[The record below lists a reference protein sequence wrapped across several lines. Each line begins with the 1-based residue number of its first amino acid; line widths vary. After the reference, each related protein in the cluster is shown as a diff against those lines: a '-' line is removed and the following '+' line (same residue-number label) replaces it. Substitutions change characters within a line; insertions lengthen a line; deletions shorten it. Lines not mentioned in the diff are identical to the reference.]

1 MFGKASLRV
10 FFLVLLGLV
19 LRAGHTQDFGRLY
32 SDSVTIT
39 LAEPL
44 QWVAVPKGSITSPDA
59 FTAAGPWP
67 LQPYADG
74 TELPTSGKH
83 DVWATFSLPA
93 TESLQT
99 WFIRLPGQALIKA
112 SLFSRGPRD
121 EWLVQ
126 SAGEVI
132 APADWS
138 LRTRVPSFE
147 LQTRTDRVQTF
158 YMRFENNRA
167 LTGQPMLLSPVEYV
181 DGASR
186 VGVVI
191 GLMWGMFSV
200 LAALSLAALAM
211 ARNRVFLWFCAV
223 VVTLMFTQLVLIGYG
238 GWRIWPG
245 SAHLNQVMGW
255 VSAALSMAAGAWFC
269 AQASYARSAHPR
281 IYRLLATVAAGSLLM
296 AGLMAIDRDFIPRDL
311 RNLWLALATLA
322 ILGSLVWMSLRGQ
335 AWNLLLL
342 VGTAPI
348 ALAALARLSHNAG
361 WVQNVEAAQAAGV
374 LSAMVG
380 LLWIFL
386 VLAWRS
392 RAALFSNQR
401 GAALATYDPA
411 SGLMLPRVI
420 DNRLA
425 QMLVRARRK
434 RSECGLIML
443 SWLDQAP
450 SPDEL
455 SDHKRSTALSRV
467 GEILRRA
474 ARDMDTVV
482 RYDENLFLM
491 LIEGP
496 VNREAVTEVATKIQ
510 ADCIRLS
517 EKLDDPN
524 AFNLHM
530 AIWHGNPGDQT
541 GQQIINSL
549 KTRLRRMTSGPRRY
563 VQFVDAGGEPASV
576 PAEAGARRE
585 DLVAKINAIEV
596 SHPALTSETQAQLLD
611 PAAQAGLQ
619 EHPRQGAGSGN
630 AVL

>member
-1 MFGKASLRV
+1 MQMYGKASLRI

-32 SDSVTIT
+32 GDSVTIG

-44 QWVAVPKGSITSPDA
+44 HWVAVPKGTVASPEA

-67 LQPYADG
+67 LQPYTAS
-74 TELPTSGKH
+74 TVLPTSDKQ

-93 TESLQT
+93 TASLQT
-99 WFIRLPGQALIKA
+99 WFIRLPGQALTKA
-112 SLFSRGPRD
+112 SLFYRGPQGD
-121 EWLVQ
+121 WLEQ

-147 LQTRTDRVQTF
+147 LQTRTDRMQTY
-158 YMRFENNRA
+158 YMRFENKRA
-167 LTGQPMLLSPVEYV
+167 LTARPMLLSPVEYV

-200 LAALSLAALAM
+200 LAMLSLAAFSM
-211 ARNRVFLWFCAV
+211 ARNRVFLWFGAV

-255 VSAALSMAAGAWFC
+255 VSATLSLAAGAWFC
-269 AQASYARSAHPR
+269 AQASYARSSHPR
-281 IYRLLATVAAGSLLM
+281 IYRLLAAVAAGSLLM
-296 AGLMAIDRDFIPRDL
+296 AGLMAINRDFIPRDL
-311 RNLWLALATLA
+311 RNLWLALATVA
-322 ILGSLVWMSLRGQ
+322 VLGSLVWMSLRGQ

-342 VGTAPI
+342 LGTAPI
-348 ALAALARLSHNAG
+348 ALAALARLTYNAG
-361 WVQNVEAAQAAGV
+361 WVQNIEVAQVAGV

-380 LLWIFL
+380 LLWIFF

-392 RAALFSNQR
+392 RAALFSTHR
-401 GAALATYDPA
+401 GTALATYDPA
-411 SGLMLPRVI
+411 SGLMLPRVV

-425 QMLVRARRK
+425 QMLLRARRK
-434 RSECGLIML
+434 RSECGLLML
-443 SWLDQAP
+443 NWHDQVP

-455 SDHKRSTALSRV
+455 SDHKRSTALSRI

-482 RYDENLFLM
+482 RYDDNLFLM
-491 LIEGP
+491 LVEGP
-496 VNREAVTEVATKIQ
+496 VNREAVAEIATKVL

-517 EKLDDPN
+517 GKLDDPN
-524 AFNLHM
+524 AFNLHT
-530 AIWHGNPGDQT
+530 AIWHDTPGEQT
-541 GQQIINSL
+541 GQQIIDSL
-549 KTRLRRMTSGPRRY
+549 KTRLRRMNSGPKHY
-563 VQFVDAGGEPASV
+563 VQFIDSAGEPASV
-576 PAEAGARRE
+576 PAEDSTRRE
-585 DLVAKINAIEV
+585 DLLAKINAIET
-596 SHPALTSETQAQLLD
+596 SHPALNDTELSPVYQ
-611 PAAQAGLQ
+611 P
-619 EHPRQGAGSGN
+619 GSGK

>member
-1 MFGKASLRV
+1 MYRKASVRI

-44 QWVAVPKGSITSPDA
+44 QWVAVPKGTIASPDA
-59 FTAAGPWP
+59 FTAAGSWG
-67 LQPYADG
+67 LQPYTDS
-74 TELPTSGKH
+74 TDLPTSGRQ

-93 TESLQT
+93 TASLQT
-99 WFIRLPGQALIKA
+99 WFIRLPGQALVKA
-112 SLFSRGPRD
+112 SLFSRGPQG
-121 EWLVQ
+121 EWLTQ
-126 SAGEVI
+126 SAGEAI

-147 LQTRTDRVQTF
+147 LQTRSDRVQTY

-167 LTGQPMLLSPVEYV
+167 LTGRPMLLSPVEYV

-200 LAALSLAALAM
+200 LAALSLAAFAM
-211 ARNRVFLWFCAV
+211 ARNRVFLWFGAV

-255 VSAALSMAAGAWFC
+255 VSSALSMAAGAWFC
-269 AQASYARSAHPR
+269 AQASYAKSGHPR
-281 IYRLLATVAAGSLLM
+281 LYRLLAAVAAGSLLM

-311 RNLWLALATLA
+311 RNLWLALASVS

-342 VGTAPI
+342 LGTAPI
-348 ALAALARLSHNAG
+348 ALAALARLSYNAG
-361 WVQNVEAAQAAGV
+361 WVQNIEAAQAAGV

-380 LLWIFL
+380 LLWIFF

-392 RAALFSNQR
+392 RAALFSTHR

-420 DNRLA
+420 DSRLG
-425 QMLVRARRK
+425 QMLLRARR
-434 RSECGLIML
+434 RRAECGIVML
-443 SWLDQAP
+443 SWLDQLP

-455 SDHKRSTALSRV
+455 SDQKRSTALSRI

-482 RYDENLFLM
+482 RYEENLFLM

-496 VNREAVTEVATKIQ
+496 VNREAVSEISTKVL
-510 ADCIRLS
+510 ADSIRLS
-517 EKLDDPN
+517 DKLDDPN
-524 AFNLHM
+524 AFNLHI
-530 AIWHGNPGDQT
+530 AIWHGTPGAQT
-541 GQQIINSL
+541 GQQIIGSL
-549 KTRLRRMTSGPRRY
+549 QTRLRRMSSGPKRY
-563 VQFVDAGGEPASV
+563 VQFVDAAGEPASL
-576 PAEAGARRE
+576 PAEDSTRRE
-585 DLVAKINAIEV
+585 DLVAKINALET
-596 SHPALTSETQAQLLD
+596 SHPAFHDDKLA
-611 PAAQAGLQ
+611 
-619 EHPRQGAGSGN
+619 PRQAP
-630 AVL
+630 VR

>member
-1 MFGKASLRV
+1 MRI

-44 QWVAVPKGSITSPDA
+44 QWVAVPKGTIASPDA
-59 FTAAGPWP
+59 FTAAGSWG
-67 LQPYADG
+67 LQPYTDS
-74 TELPTSGKH
+74 TVLPTSGKQ

-93 TESLQT
+93 TETLQT
-99 WFIRLPGQALIKA
+99 WFIRLPGQALVKA
-112 SLFSRGPRD
+112 SLFSRGPQG
-121 EWLVQ
+121 EWLTQ
-126 SAGEVI
+126 SAGEAI

-147 LQTRTDRVQTF
+147 LQTRSDRVQT
-158 YMRFENNRA
+158 YYLRFENNRA
-167 LTGQPMLLSPVEYV
+167 LTGRPMLLSPVEYV

-200 LAALSLAALAM
+200 LAALSLAAFAM
-211 ARNRVFLWFCAV
+211 ARNRVFLWFGAV

-238 GWRIWPG
+238 SWRMWPG

-269 AQASYARSAHPR
+269 AQASYAKSGHPR
-281 IYRLLATVAAGSLLM
+281 IYRLLAIVAAGSLLM
-296 AGLMAIDRDFIPRDL
+296 AGLAAIDRDFIPRDL
-311 RNLWLALATLA
+311 RNLWLALATVA

-342 VGTAPI
+342 LGTAPI
-348 ALAALARLSHNAG
+348 TLAALARLSHNAG
-361 WVQNVEAAQAAGV
+361 WVQNIEAAQAAGV

-392 RAALFSNQR
+392 RAALFSTHR

-420 DNRLA
+420 DSRLG
-425 QMLVRARRK
+425 QMLLRARRK
-434 RSECGLIML
+434 RSECGLLML
-443 SWLDQAP
+443 SWLDQVP

-455 SDHKRSTALSRV
+455 SDHKRSTALSRI

-496 VNREAVTEVATKIQ
+496 VNRGAVSEVATKIL

-530 AIWHGNPGDQT
+530 AIWHGTPGAQT
-541 GQQIINSL
+541 GQKIIDSL
-549 KTRLRRMTSGPRRY
+549 QTRLRRMSSGPKRY
-563 VQFVDAGGEPASV
+563 VQFVDAAGEPASL
-576 PAEAGARRE
+576 PAEDSTRRE
-585 DLVAKINAIEV
+585 DLMAKINALET
-596 SHPALTSETQAQLLD
+596 SHPAFHDDKLA
-611 PAAQAGLQ
+611 
-619 EHPRQGAGSGN
+619 PRQAP
-630 AVL
+630 VR

>member
-1 MFGKASLRV
+1 MRMYKRAGLRI
-10 FFLVLLGLV
+10 FFLLLLCLG
-19 LRAGHTQDFGRLY
+19 LRAGHTQDFGRLFG
-32 SDSVTIT
+32 DSVTIA

-44 QWVAVPKGSITSPDA
+44 QWVAVPKGSIVSPDA
-59 FTAAGPWP
+59 FLAAGPWP
-67 LQPYADG
+67 LQPY
-74 TELPTSGKH
+74 TESTVLPTSGTQ

-99 WFIRLPGQALIKA
+99 WFIRLPGQALVKA
-112 SLFSRGPRD
+112 SLFSRGPQGDWR
-121 EWLVQ
+121 VQ
-126 SAGEVI
+126 AAGEAI

-147 LQTRTDRVQTF
+147 LQTRSDGVQT
-158 YMRFENNRA
+158 YYLRFENKRA
-167 LTGQPMLLSPVEYV
+167 LTGRPMLLSPVEYV

-200 LAALSLAALAM
+200 LAMLSLAAFAM
-211 ARNRVFLWFCAV
+211 ARNRVFLWFGAA
-223 VVTLMFTQLVLIGYG
+223 VVTLMFTQLVLIGYA
-238 GWRIWPG
+238 GWRMWPE

-255 VSAALSMAAGAWFC
+255 VSSALSMAAGAWFC
-269 AQASYARSAHPR
+269 AQASYARSSHPR
-281 IYRLLATVAAGSLLM
+281 LGRLLAAVAAGSLLM
-296 AGLMAIDRDFIPRDL
+296 AGLMAIDRNFIPRDL
-311 RNLWLALATLA
+311 RNLWLALATVA

-342 VGTAPI
+342 LGTAPI
-348 ALAALARLSHNAG
+348 GLAALARLSYNAG
-361 WVQNVEAAQAAGV
+361 LVQNIEAAQAAGV
-374 LSAMVG
+374 LSTMVG

-392 RAALFSNQR
+392 RAALFSNHR

-425 QMLVRARRK
+425 QMLLRARRK
-434 RSECGLIML
+434 RSECGLLML
-443 SWLDQAP
+443 SWLDQPP

-455 SDHKRSTALSRV
+455 SDHKRSTALSRI

-482 RYDENLFLM
+482 RYDENRFLM
-491 LIEGP
+491 LVEGP
-496 VNREAVTEVATKIQ
+496 VNREAVTEVATKIL

-517 EKLDDPN
+517 GKLGDPN
-524 AFNLHM
+524 AFNLHL
-530 AIWHGNPGDQT
+530 AIWHDTPGDQT
-541 GQQIINSL
+541 GAQIISSL
-549 KTRLRRMTSGPRRY
+549 KTRLRRMASGPKRY

-576 PAEAGARRE
+576 PAEDSARRE
-585 DLVAKINAIEV
+585 GLLAKINAIET
-596 SHPALTSETQAQLLD
+596 SHPALNDTELAPLHS
-611 PAAQAGLQ
+611 
-619 EHPRQGAGSGN
+619 AGSGK